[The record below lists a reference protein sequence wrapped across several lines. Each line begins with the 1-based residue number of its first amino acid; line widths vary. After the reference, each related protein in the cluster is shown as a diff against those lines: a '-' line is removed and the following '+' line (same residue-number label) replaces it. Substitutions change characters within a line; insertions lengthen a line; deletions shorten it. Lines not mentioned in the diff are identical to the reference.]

1 MSESLTDKLP
11 KTDSEKLNSIL
22 ANITNLGQR
31 FDNFEGRFDNFEGHF
46 GNLEIRVN
54 GIDSRLEGLEKTVEQ
69 KLHDTRPIWHKVVA
83 DIAQLQ
89 VGQDAM
95 RDQIREL
102 YSTVR
107 DVNRDQLVIN
117 DGLRRVQM
125 DIHQIDLRI
134 RSLELDQNHRNSS
147 T

>member
-31 FDNFEGRFDNFEGHF
+31 FDNFEGRF

-117 DGLRRVQM
+117 DGLRRV
-125 DIHQIDLRI
+125 
-134 RSLELDQNHRNSS
+134 
-147 T
+147 